1 MEGGGSK
8 LAEGDAVQMLQ
19 PLCGAQG
26 PQTPLRV
33 AGGGRQQLSAPLQLA
48 LHDGVM
54 EVHPATLR
62 LGRLP
67 HQHRAVHLPCPQT
80 SALQRHRNPHQ
91 HNPRKRLPYNSV
103 ISPQKKTF
111 QRHHIAANTYLTT
124 SHYIPTNTYFT
135 ILLYLQTPTLQRH
148 YLTTNTYFTTPLYSH
163 KHVPT
168 LQRHYIPTNTYLTM
182 ALYLHKHLLYNSIIS
197 TQTPALHHIPTNTYF
212 TIPSYQHKH
221 VPYNA
226 IRSPQTPAFQ
236 LCNNSPKHFFQ
247 LFLFYKSETE
257 RGPERSCRI
266 SNAN

>member
-80 SALQRHRNPHQ
+80 SAL
-91 HNPRKRLPYNSV
+91 
-103 ISPQKKTF
+103 
-111 QRHHIAANTYLTT
+111 
-124 SHYIPTNTYFT
+124 
-135 ILLYLQTPTLQRH
+135 
-148 YLTTNTYFTTPLYSH
+148 
-163 KHVPT
+163 
-168 LQRHYIPTNTYLTM
+168 
-182 ALYLHKHLLYNSIIS
+182 
-197 TQTPALHHIPTNTYF
+197 
-212 TIPSYQHKH
+212 
-221 VPYNA
+221 
-226 IRSPQTPAFQ
+226 
-236 LCNNSPKHFFQ
+236 
-247 LFLFYKSETE
+247 
-257 RGPERSCRI
+257 
-266 SNAN
+266 